1 MEDFLKVLTVT
12 ASSDSSKVLAGA
24 FASLLPFWLNRWYKI
39 KSEKRALYIEMENI
53 YDRSNVILK
62 LINCDSL
69 PDNTLYREFN
79 QINVSFKTPVID
91 SSYDKIDLLPKVV
104 VESIVKISIIIDDL
118 NDAFKKYERNFIEPQ
133 MLFARNDEIK
143 PLLIQLNL
151 LLDKALIKLK

>member
-1 MEDFLKVLTVT
+1 MEDFLKVLTVA

-24 FASLLPFWLNRWYKI
+24 FASLLPFWLNRWYKL
-39 KSEKRALYIEMENI
+39 KSEKRALHIEMENI

-69 PDNTLYREFN
+69 PDNTLYKEFN
-79 QINVSFKTPVID
+79 QINASFKTPVID
-91 SSYDKIDLLPKVV
+91 ASYDKIDLLPKVV
-104 VESIVKISIIIDDL
+104 VESIVKISIIIDNL
-118 NDAFKKYERNFIEPQ
+118 NDVLKKYERNFTEPQ

-151 LLDKALIKLK
+151 LLDKALKKLK